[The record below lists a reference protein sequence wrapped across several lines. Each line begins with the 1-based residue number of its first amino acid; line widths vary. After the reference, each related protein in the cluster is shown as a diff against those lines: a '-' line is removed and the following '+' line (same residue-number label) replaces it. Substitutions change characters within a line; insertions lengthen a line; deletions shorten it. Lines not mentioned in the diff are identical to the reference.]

1 VEAYA
6 WFNLAAKTKENAAKN
21 RDDLEKIMSPEQ
33 VAAAQKR
40 TKELR
45 TQIEAKSKIGG
56 PGHSAH

>member
-1 VEAYA
+1 
-6 WFNLAAKTKENAAKN
+6 LAAKTKANAAKN